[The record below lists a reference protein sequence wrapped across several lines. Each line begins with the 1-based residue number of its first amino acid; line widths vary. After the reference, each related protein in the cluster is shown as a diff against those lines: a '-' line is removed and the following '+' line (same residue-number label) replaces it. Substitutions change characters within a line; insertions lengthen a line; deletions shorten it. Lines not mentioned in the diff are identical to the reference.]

1 MRTSVFYVLLF
12 LYPVVR
18 LLLTLVIRL
27 SWIFAVVLLL
37 VDTIKGNWNRSIGLV
52 TFFGIVSLLA
62 LVAKEKYVALLL
74 DLQPEGTTY
83 TFYS

>member
-12 LYPVVR
+12 LYPVIR
-18 LLLTLVIRL
+18 LLLNLVIRL
-27 SWIFAVVLLL
+27 SWISAVALLF
-37 VDTIKGNWNRSIGLV
+37 VDTIQGAWNRSIGLV
-52 TFFGIVSLLA
+52 TFFGIASLLA

-74 DLQPEGTTY
+74 GLQPEGTTY